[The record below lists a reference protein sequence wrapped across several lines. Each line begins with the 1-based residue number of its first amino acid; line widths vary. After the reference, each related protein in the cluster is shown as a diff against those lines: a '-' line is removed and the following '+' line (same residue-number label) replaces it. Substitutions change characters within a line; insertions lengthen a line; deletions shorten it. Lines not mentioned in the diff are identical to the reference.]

1 MKNALDNWSC
11 KCTGC
16 IINTLMNCSSYSDL
30 CFKDIYQLTKSYG
43 CKASIFMDINR
54 NICADFMCKK
64 AILLQ
69 IYGREIGK
77 KSVNLS
83 IKAAETN

>member
-1 MKNALDNWSC
+1 
-11 KCTGC
+11 
-16 IINTLMNCSSYSDL
+16 MNCSSYSDL